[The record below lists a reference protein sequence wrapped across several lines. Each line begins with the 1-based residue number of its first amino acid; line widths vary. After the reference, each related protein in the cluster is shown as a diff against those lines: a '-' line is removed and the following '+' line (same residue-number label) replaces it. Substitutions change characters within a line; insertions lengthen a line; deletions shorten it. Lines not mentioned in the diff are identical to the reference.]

1 MSNEELIKKID
12 EDCAL
17 AAQEDNDSMFIAA
30 ILSIL
35 VTIALIGVIAYGTYN
50 TLPIYLKI

>member
-17 AAQEDNDSMFIAA
+17 ATQEDDDSMFLAA
-30 ILSIL
+30 VLSIL
-35 VTIALIGVIAYGTYN
+35 VTVALIGVIAYGTYN
-50 TLPIYLKI
+50 ALPIYLKI